1 MSSGFVKLK
10 NGFMEKDKSL
20 PIAGRK
26 HKHMLQAAMALL
38 VGVLIMASSAQVFA
52 RSSGLGIRA
61 GMNLNSLPR
70 TEELRLDGIGDL
82 MALSDEYSTG
92 YHLGLVGH
100 WSGSMIYIQPE
111 LLYVWSRRELELN
124 YLKKLLQSDRES
136 DYYFET
142 FNHLSLPL
150 VGGLKLGPFRLGA
163 GPVFSLLLSSGG
175 LDELDLRH
183 DYKDATVG
191 LQLHAGLKLG
201 SLLLDLKYESSLAE
215 YGDGISIG
223 GGTEFSFDHRPR
235 QFMVSLGLLI
245 F

>member
-1 MSSGFVKLK
+1 MISVYFEPKMR
-10 NGFMEKDKSL
+10 FMQSNKAL
-20 PIAGRK
+20 PIRRK
-26 HKHMLQAAMALL
+26 KKIHMLQVSIALIVVAL
-38 VGVLIMASSAQVFA
+38 FMVFSAQAFS

-61 GMNLNSLPR
+61 GMNLNSLP
-70 TEELRLDGIGDL
+70 TSEELKLDGIGDL
-82 MALSDEYSTG
+82 IALSDDYATG
-92 YHLGLVGH
+92 FHLGLVGH
-100 WSGSMIYIQPE
+100 WSGSLIYVQPE
-111 LLYVWSRRELELN
+111 LLYVWSRREMELN
-124 YLKKLLQSDRES
+124 YLQKLLHSDLES

-175 LDELDLRH
+175 LDDLDLRQ
-183 DYKDATVG
+183 DYKEATVG
-191 LQLHAGLKLG
+191 LQLHAGIKLG